1 MFKILINKKEYS
13 YDSLKFTEKFNS
25 LANQLGV
32 QFAGNYNFS
41 LSDKIILK
49 YENEILLNGFIDEIV
64 VNKTEQNISTSISCR
79 DITSDIIDSKMRIIT
94 RKKNYNFLTL
104 LKELTSL
111 EVVNKSN
118 VANFTIPY
126 PLKSNLGQDFSEF
139 LQDIAK
145 YFKVFLSCSS
155 DGKILITSLNV
166 DKKNIFSIKNYTN
179 YTKTQNITE
188 LYNRYTCYSQT
199 KLEATEPLRAQITDN
214 TIRNTRFYVFE
225 SDSIL
230 NSTKEALNLASRQK
244 QLNKAKSQYIDIS
257 ALFDNKIYHVN
268 SFVEFEKNIY
278 FLNEIS
284 YNISSSN
291 KTIDFKLVERDVYL

>member
-79 DITSDIIDSKMRIIT
+79 DITSDIIDSKMRVIT

-199 KLEATEPLRAQITDN
+199 KLAATEPLRAQITDN

>member
-79 DITSDIIDSKMRIIT
+79 DITSDIIDSKMRILT

-199 KLEATEPLRAQITDN
+199 KLAATEPLRAQITDN